1 MAPNRG
7 VHGAGK
13 PVFKPVSG
21 APLVAPSGRQR
32 ADWVPA
38 PTACPGQVSRLVA
51 EAGGGPRPA
60 STCCR
65 ANDRCGRRWVTGFDS
80 AGFDFDRPSS
90 RTSEPSPCLLR
101 CPLRTMRRRLFW
113 SRCRIVCGSDRCA
126 SARASGW
133 RVLRRLG
140 AVSCGVCG
148 LGEAL
153 HEGEEG
159 WCLADEQSGV
169 CEEGEG
175 AHGRTGCFGGAD
187 DRADRELAVEED
199 LWVRA

>member
-1 MAPNRG
+1 MELPWRLL
-7 VHGAGK
+7 
-13 PVFKPVSG
+13 
-21 APLVAPSGRQR
+21 LVAMATPSVCV
-32 ADWVPA
+32 DSVVF
-38 PTACPGQVSRLVA
+38 VSRD
-51 EAGGGPRPA
+51 G
-60 STCCR
+60 
-65 ANDRCGRRWVTGFDS
+65 
-80 AGFDFDRPSS
+80 
-90 RTSEPSPCLLR
+90 LLTL
-101 CPLRTMRRRLFW
+101 P
-113 SRCRIVCGSDRCA
+113 V
-126 SARASGW
+126 
-133 RVLRRLG
+133 LG